1 MANQLSGGI
10 FRSDL
15 QLADG
20 RQISYYD
27 SKAVARTAKDLRDEK
42 AQPGIGHLRLDPL
55 VNEWISVAS
64 HPITGWP

>member
-42 AQPGIGHLRLDPL
+42 TFGAAD
-55 VNEWISVAS
+55 
-64 HPITGWP
+64 

>member
-1 MANQLSGGI
+1 MAKQLSGGV

-15 QLADG
+15 QLAYG

-27 SKAVARTAKDLRDEK
+27 SKEVTRTAADKRDDK

-55 VNEWISVAS
+55 VN
-64 HPITGWP
+64 